1 MSSCSFPLS
10 QATQYLGSV
19 VMYRRRFLSAVLT
32 GCSLWVRVEAQLT
45 AAALAAVPA
54 PLGQATLRHVPWAH
68 AASTHQVPATFC

>member
-1 MSSCSFPLS
+1 
-10 QATQYLGSV
+10 
-19 VMYRRRFLSAVLT
+19 LSAVLT